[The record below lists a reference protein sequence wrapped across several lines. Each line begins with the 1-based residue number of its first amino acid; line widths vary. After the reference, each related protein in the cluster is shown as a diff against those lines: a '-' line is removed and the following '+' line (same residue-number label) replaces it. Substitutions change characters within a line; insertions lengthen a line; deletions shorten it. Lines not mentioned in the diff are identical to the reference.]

1 MERRKVT
8 TLDVKAK
15 KEKGEPITML
25 TAYDYPIG
33 LLADRAGI
41 DMLLVGDSVGMVVM
55 GLTTTVAVTM
65 EDMIHHCKAVVRGAL
80 NPLVVG
86 DMPFMSYQVSI
97 EQAVANAG
105 RLMKEGGVD
114 AVKLEGGVDMAPVVA
129 AIVRAGI
136 PVEGH
141 IGLTPQ
147 TISKLGGFKVQG
159 KSIESALQ
167 VVRDAEAIEAA
178 GAFCVCLEA
187 IPDRLAKIITQRIK
201 IPTIGIGAGV
211 DCDGQVL
218 VTHDMIGLF
227 DRFTPKFV
235 KKYAN
240 VYESIKQAME
250 AYRDDVAARTFPAS
264 EHIFAISDQVLTDV
278 LAELSRT

>member
-1 MERRKVT
+1 MGREKVT
-8 TLDVKAK
+8 TLDVRAK

-55 GLTTTVAVTM
+55 GLSTTVSVTM

-97 EQAVANAG
+97 EQAVVNAG

-114 AVKLEGGVDMAPVVA
+114 AVKLEGGVDVAPVVA

-147 TISKLGGFKVQG
+147 SVSKLGGFRVQG
-159 KSIESALQ
+159 KSVDSALQ
-167 VVRDAEAIEAA
+167 IVRDAEAIEAA
-178 GAFCVCLEA
+178 GAFSLCLEA
-187 IPDRLAKIITQRIK
+187 VPDRLAEIITERLR
-201 IPTIGIGAGV
+201 IPTIGIGAGPN
-211 DCDGQVL
+211 CDGQVL

-227 DRFTPKFV
+227 ERFTPKFV

-250 AYRDDVAARTFPAS
+250 AYRDDVAAGTFPAS
-264 EHIFAISDQVLTDV
+264 DHSFTISDQVLADV
-278 LAELSRT
+278 LAELGNS